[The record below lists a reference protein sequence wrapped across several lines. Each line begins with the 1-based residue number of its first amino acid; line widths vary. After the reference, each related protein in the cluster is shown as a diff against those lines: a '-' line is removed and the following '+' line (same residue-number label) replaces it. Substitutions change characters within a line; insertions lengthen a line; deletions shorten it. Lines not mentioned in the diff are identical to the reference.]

1 MSNSYMPVLNMMR
14 VETRRIHL
22 YTTSY
27 RTYGTCPQEW
37 GHYKLPVINQ
47 KIRVDHK
54 TGEYFELGK
63 LAPETYRRVMEE
75 TKL

>member
-1 MSNSYMPVLNMMR
+1 MN
-14 VETRRIHL
+14 H
-22 YTTSY
+22 
-27 RTYGTCPQEW
+27 
-37 GHYKLPVINQ
+37 

-63 LAPETYRRVMEE
+63 LAPETYRMVMEE